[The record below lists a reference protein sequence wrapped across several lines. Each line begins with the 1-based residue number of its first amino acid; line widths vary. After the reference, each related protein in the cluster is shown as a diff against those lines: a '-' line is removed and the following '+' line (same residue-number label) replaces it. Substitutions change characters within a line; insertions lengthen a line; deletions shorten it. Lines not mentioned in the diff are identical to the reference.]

1 MKQTKKKTTM
11 KSNASTLLIDN
22 YYGLLRGLSREN
34 KLKLI
39 AKLSNSMVEEVVENE
54 NIVDRFFGAFKSDKS
69 AEEIIKEIRDSR
81 TFNRTIESF

>member
-1 MKQTKKKTTM
+1 M